1 VSPFEFLEALHI
13 KLWGLKK
20 IKDIQ
25 QDTSLVFQSISD
37 FAKLTKL
44 QKYTRKINSPVLLLA
59 STAVQWG
66 HLSSKNWVVT
76 STKWSGHR
84 YDLWKIR
91 RDSDFEK
98 SKVSRFEFG
107 SCILDRQLYFSKVR
121 TGSTKSWTETV
132 TIVMEREAYEAPD
145 DFTNS
150 CKIFHEN

>member
-1 VSPFEFLEALHI
+1 MSPFEFLEALHI

-66 HLSSKNWVVT
+66 HLSSKN
-76 STKWSGHR
+76 
-84 YDLWKIR
+84 
-91 RDSDFEK
+91 
-98 SKVSRFEFG
+98 
-107 SCILDRQLYFSKVR
+107 
-121 TGSTKSWTETV
+121 
-132 TIVMEREAYEAPD
+132 
-145 DFTNS
+145 
-150 CKIFHEN
+150 

>member
-1 VSPFEFLEALHI
+1 MQY
-13 KLWGLKK
+13 KL
-20 IKDIQ
+20 I
-25 QDTSLVFQSISD
+25 SLS
-37 FAKLTKL
+37 
-44 QKYTRKINSPVLLLA
+44 

-98 SKVSRFEFG
+98 SKVSKFEAAVSIGNFTSLTWQEVPDFHSIMDG
-107 SCILDRQLYFSKVR
+107 NCNYLGGERAAYDR
-121 TGSTKSWTETV
+121 G
-132 TIVMEREAYEAPD
+132 YEAPYN
-145 DFTNS
+145 FTNS